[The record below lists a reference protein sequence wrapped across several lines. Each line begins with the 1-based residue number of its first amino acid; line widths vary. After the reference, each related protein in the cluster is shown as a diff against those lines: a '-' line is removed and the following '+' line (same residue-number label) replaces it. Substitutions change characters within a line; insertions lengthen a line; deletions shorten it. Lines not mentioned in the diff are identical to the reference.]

1 MIACQ
6 IAVGLLALSY
16 LMIFLFYLYGWI
28 SLPVLPDKRPSGE
41 MRVSVI
47 VPARNEAANIE
58 RILND
63 LLAQSYPVHLTEIW
77 IIDDHSADATTE
89 LAARYTDPR
98 VRLIR
103 LQEVLKQDEV
113 VGSYKKKAIEEGI
126 LRSGGELIVTTDA
139 DCSMQSGWLKTIV
152 GYLESSGAQMV
163 VAPVLIKNGS
173 GLLGKFQ
180 ALDLVG
186 MMGIT
191 GATLH
196 LGFPTMCNGANLAFR
211 KAAFYEVGGYEG
223 NTGTTSGD
231 DLFLMHKMAAK
242 WKRSVRFLKNGN
254 AIVETLPQQTF
265 RSFIAQRMRWA
276 SKSPHYD
283 DWKIKA
289 NLLLV
294 YLFNLSIVTSL
305 VMALLR
311 SEFWPI
317 LIFQISVK
325 LTADFVFL
333 SETSAF
339 FHRRKL
345 MWLFLPMEVFHILY
359 IVVIGFAGNFFQVN
373 WKGRKVK

>member
-63 LLAQSYPVHLTEIW
+63 LLAQSYPAHLTEIW

-126 LRSGGELIVTTDA
+126 FRSGGELIVTTDA
-139 DCSMQSGWLKTIV
+139 DCSMQSGWLNAIV
-152 GYLESSGAQMV
+152 GYLEFSGAQMV
-163 VAPVLIKNGS
+163 VAPVLIKDQS

-242 WKRSVRFLKNGN
+242 WKRGVRFLKNGN
-254 AIVETLPQQTF
+254 AIVETLPQQTL

-339 FHRRKL
+339 FHRRNL

-359 IVVIGFAGNFFQVN
+359 IVVIGFAGNFIQVN